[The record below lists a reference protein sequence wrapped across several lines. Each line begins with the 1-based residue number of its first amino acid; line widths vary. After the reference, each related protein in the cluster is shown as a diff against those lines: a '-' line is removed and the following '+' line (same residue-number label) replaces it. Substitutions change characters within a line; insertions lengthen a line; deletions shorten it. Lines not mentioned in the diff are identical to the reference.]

1 MRHDDMI
8 CYLPLFINLNI
19 SLLGGNPL
27 PPTFDI
33 KTRYTKAETNRQIKE
48 KQTILIIKIMPLI
61 AITGTPG
68 TGKTSVCRALGS
80 EYSIINLNTVIKRR
94 GFYTGIDAD
103 RGCLIADL
111 RRLAEYI
118 RREVE
123 NSEKPVV
130 IESHLAH
137 LLPLQPDVAI
147 VLRTNPAVLA
157 SRLRQKGFPMRKI
170 EENVEA
176 EMLDV
181 ILIEAVEL
189 CHVIYELDTTNSAVS
204 ETASIIREIIDVE
217 VQAGVRGERGA
228 DVTPPRKESLR
239 LRFRPG
245 SINWLKDTVN
255 FSRVTSA

>member
-1 MRHDDMI
+1 
-8 CYLPLFINLNI
+8 
-19 SLLGGNPL
+19 
-27 PPTFDI
+27 
-33 KTRYTKAETNRQIKE
+33 
-48 KQTILIIKIMPLI
+48 MPLI

-80 EYSIINLNTVIKRR
+80 EYNIINLNALVGSK

-103 RGCLIADL
+103 RGCFIADL
-111 RRLAEYI
+111 LTEYI

-147 VLRTNPAVLA
+147 VLRTNPVVLA
-157 SRLRQKGFPMRKI
+157 SRLRQKGFSMRKI

-189 CHVIYELDTTNSAVS
+189 CRVIYELDTTNSTVS

-217 VQAGVRGERGA
+217 VRGERGA
-228 DVTPPRKESLR
+228 DVTPRKESLR

-245 SINWLKDTVN
+245 SINWLKNAD
-255 FSRVTSA
+255 FRISL

>member
-1 MRHDDMI
+1 
-8 CYLPLFINLNI
+8 
-19 SLLGGNPL
+19 
-27 PPTFDI
+27 
-33 KTRYTKAETNRQIKE
+33 
-48 KQTILIIKIMPLI
+48 MPLI

-80 EYSIINLNTVIKRR
+80 EEYNIINLNAVIKRR

-217 VQAGVRGERGA
+217 VRGERGA
-228 DVTPPRKESLR
+228 DVTPRKESLR

>member
-1 MRHDDMI
+1 
-8 CYLPLFINLNI
+8 
-19 SLLGGNPL
+19 
-27 PPTFDI
+27 
-33 KTRYTKAETNRQIKE
+33 
-48 KQTILIIKIMPLI
+48 MPLI

-80 EYSIINLNTVIKRR
+80 EEYNIINLNTVIKRR

-147 VLRTNPAVLA
+147 VLRANPAVLA
-157 SRLRQKGFPMRKI
+157 SRLRQ
-170 EENVEA
+170 
-176 EMLDV
+176 
-181 ILIEAVEL
+181 
-189 CHVIYELDTTNSAVS
+189 
-204 ETASIIREIIDVE
+204 
-217 VQAGVRGERGA
+217 
-228 DVTPPRKESLR
+228 
-239 LRFRPG
+239 
-245 SINWLKDTVN
+245 
-255 FSRVTSA
+255 